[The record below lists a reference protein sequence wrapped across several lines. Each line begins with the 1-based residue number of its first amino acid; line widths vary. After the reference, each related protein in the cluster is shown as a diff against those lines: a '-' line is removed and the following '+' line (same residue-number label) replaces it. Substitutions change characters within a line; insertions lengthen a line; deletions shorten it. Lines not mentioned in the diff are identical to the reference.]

1 MSDEHQ
7 RRWLVRTVVAVL
19 VTVAVVV
26 GGPWVYATF
35 LLREP
40 PEPLMLATVEP
51 TPTVPSGVVPVDGT
65 WEVQEGSEAGYRLD
79 EVLSGQEVTVVGR
92 TDAVSGE
99 VVVEEG
105 LITSARISVDVGS
118 ITTDEAA
125 RDAYFRRAMD
135 TTSYPAAVFTI
146 TEPVDISAIGQSP
159 EPLTVEAEGT
169 LTMGGVTQPAT
180 ATLDAQRTVDGVA
193 VAAVIDILLADFDLI
208 APDLGW
214 VSVEPAGSIE
224 AMVLLAR

>member
-1 MSDEHQ
+1 MIDEHQ

-19 VTVAVVV
+19 VAVAVVA

-40 PEPLMLATVEP
+40 PEPLMLATVDP
-51 TPTVPSGVVPVDGT
+51 APTVPSGVIPVDGT
-65 WEVQEGSEAGYRLD
+65 WEVQDGSEAGYRLD

-92 TDAVSGE
+92 TEAVSGE

-105 LITSARISVDVGS
+105 LITSARISVDVAS

-125 RDAYFRRAMD
+125 RDAYFRRALD
-135 TTSYPAAVFTI
+135 TTSYPAAVLTI
-146 TEPVDISAIGQSP
+146 AEPVDISAIGQSA
-159 EPLTVEAEGT
+159 EPLTVEAEVT
-169 LTMGGVTQPAT
+169 LTMSGVTQPVT
-180 ATLDAQRTVDGVA
+180 ATLEARRTVDGVE

-224 AMVLLAR
+224 ALVLLAR